1 MAGVLSWVFTYPQ
14 DVIKSRLQADNFGGS
29 QKYRGPLHCLQA
41 CGIARQHP
49 VKLFSLQLSLKE
61 EGHGFLLRGI
71 GSTVIRAFPMNAVTF
86 GVFTFIMKKW
96 GYKPED
102 MEHDT
107 LESLQRK
114 LANGACE
121 VMSIKLD
128 LFFNVL

>member
-1 MAGVLSWVFTYPQ
+1 M
-14 DVIKSRLQADNFGGS
+14 
-29 QKYRGPLHCLQA
+29 
-41 CGIARQHP
+41 
-49 VKLFSLQLSLKE
+49 QLSLKE

-86 GVFTFIMKKW
+86 GVFTFIMNKW

>member
-1 MAGVLSWVFTYPQ
+1 MVLRSTGDPSIVF
-14 DVIKSRLQADNFGGS
+14 RQAAFS
-29 QKYRGPLHCLQA
+29 QPTTFH
-41 CGIARQHP
+41 
-49 VKLFSLQLSLKE
+49 KLFSLQLSLKE

-86 GVFTFIMKKW
+86 GVFTFIMNKW

-128 LFFNVL
+128 LFYNVL

>member
-1 MAGVLSWVFTYPQ
+1 MGVHVSTRRHQVATSSGQLWWLSEVQGTLALSSGMW
-14 DVIKSRLQADNFGGS
+14 NS
-29 QKYRGPLHCLQA
+29 QTTAFH
-41 CGIARQHP
+41 
-49 VKLFSLQLSLKE
+49 KLFSLQLSLKE

-86 GVFTFIMKKW
+86 GVFTFIMNKW

-128 LFFNVL
+128 LIYNVL